1 MAGPNLPVNVDVT
14 YPDSGTDSSVKTHQ
28 QHHDA
33 IHAIVNL
40 IDKDAAPSNGDTLLF
55 NSTTGLYVPGSGGTP
70 SAATTTVSG
79 VVELATT
86 AETQTGTDTV
96 RAVTPAALAAR
107 TFGLANLAPG
117 QSFYITSADSS
128 VTWTYNSATITARPT
143 ARTDVIMVCRTA
155 GTSGPSWAIT
165 GWDLLERAGS

>member
-55 NSTTGLYVPGSGGTP
+55 NSTTGLYVPGPGGTP

-107 TFGLANLAPG
+107 VATLANLAPG
-117 QSFYITSADSS
+117 SPFYISSPDSS
-128 VTWTYNSATITARPT
+128 ATWQYNGVTITARPT
-143 ARTDVIMVCRTA
+143 SRTDVRMICLTA
-155 GTSGPSWAIT
+155 GATGPTFAVAGLDI
-165 GWDLLERAGS
+165 LERAGS